1 VRVRVKVNM
10 KKKYLSTGEAGQ
22 LLGISRIAVYKKIQ
36 SGKLKAEKIGRNYA
50 IDLDDLGRSGDI
62 VIHRSHKEK
71 EGQINEAMDKVLRE
85 YSPALKK
92 LGNE

>member
-1 VRVRVKVNM
+1 MNM

-50 IDLDDLGRSGDI
+50 IDLDDLGRSGDV
-62 VIHRSHKEK
+62 VIHKSHKEK
-71 EGQINEAMDKVLRE
+71 EGQINLAMDKVLSE
-85 YSPALKK
+85 YSATLKK

>member
-1 VRVRVKVNM
+1 M

-50 IDLDDLGRSGDI
+50 IDLDDLGRSGDV
-62 VIHRSHKEK
+62 VIHKSHKEK
-71 EGQINEAMDKVLRE
+71 EGQINLAMDKVLSE
-85 YSPALKK
+85 YSATLKK

>member
-1 VRVRVKVNM
+1 MNM